1 MIINDKIIKDIFD
14 LKLKVKGDDKN
25 KLSKYQE
32 IIPMYDIYSQ
42 QIYPINK
49 KNIHY
54 RLIDS
59 DYRFINNEIKKWIQ
73 NLYKKYKNN
82 K

>member
-1 MIINDKIIKDIFD
+1 MIINENTIKDIFD
-14 LKLKVKGDDKN
+14 LKIKVKGKNKN

-42 QIYPINK
+42 KIYPINK

-59 DYRFINNEIKKWIQ
+59 DYRFINNEIKEWIQ
-73 NLYKKYKNN
+73 NLYKKHKDN